1 MDWFK
6 GKSTGNH
13 RFSHEIW
20 GVPVNFPL
28 NQSIDWL
35 GTQHLPMI
43 SPEGRHAMRGWRHA
57 PCAVGAMRHAP
68 GVPGTACLWFFVNPI
83 TEDVPTLGPIYI
95 YKWHII
101 WWYIY
106 ILLLLLLYMYIYIIY
121 LQVELLAH
129 LLQYENWHTSN
140 TKGSGTLKFMIPL
153 NPLLHRHFPY
163 INSSHVWLP
172 EGIPS

>member
-1 MDWFK
+1 MSVKFWCIS
-6 GKSTGNH
+6 STWRTISSQKLWRLTGTPPMIGCKPMI
-13 RFSHEIW
+13 SW
-20 GVPVNFPL
+20 FPL
-28 NQSIDWL
+28 YFFINQSIDWL

-106 ILLLLLLYMYIYIIY
+106 IIIICIYIYIYIY
-121 LQVELLAH
+121 YLL
-129 LLQYENWHTSN
+129 T
-140 TKGSGTLKFMIPL
+140 SGTAG
-153 NPLLHRHFPY
+153 
-163 INSSHVWLP
+163 SSFAIWKLTYF
-172 EGIPS
+172 

>member
-1 MDWFK
+1 MQKKHKETPCSNRKVSFQKNWLLCILGSAIDIWHMDSDHLQVIGWEKKNMFETTSQIIIDSMDWFK

-95 YKWHII
+95 YI
-101 WWYIY
+101 
-106 ILLLLLLYMYIYIIY
+106 
-121 LQVELLAH
+121 
-129 LLQYENWHTSN
+129 
-140 TKGSGTLKFMIPL
+140 
-153 NPLLHRHFPY
+153 
-163 INSSHVWLP
+163 
-172 EGIPS
+172 